1 MFSSNVY
8 SVYFTRSHHICPGKT
23 LGVPSNKESTPLCF
37 FLSST
42 LFPST
47 TTITSYSTFPS
58 YRKSKQLLCFDSAAL
73 LLLENKSK
81 PFLFWWCTLICVDEL
96 AEGEGPP
103 PERWRSL
110 SQWDAGTP
118 STRSNAGLLLV
129 VTGLPL
135 ARWGA
140 ANPQPLVSWRV
151 SILDMVIMFIKKPNV
166 LD

>member
-23 LGVPSNKESTPLCF
+23 LGVPSNKESTPLVF
-37 FLSST
+37 FFSLSLSST
-42 LFPST
+42 LFPTAT
-47 TTITSYSTFPS
+47 TTTSYSTFPS
-58 YRKSKQLLCFDSAAL
+58 YRKSKQPLCFDSGAL

-81 PFLFWWCTLICVDEL
+81 PFLFWWCSLICVDEL
-96 AEGEGPP
+96 AEGEGPQ

-118 STRSNAGLLLV
+118 PTRSNAGLLLV

-135 ARWGA
+135 ARLGA
-140 ANPQPLVSWRV
+140 LLTLSPWYPGE
-151 SILDMVIMFIKKPNV
+151 
-166 LD
+166 